1 MLSLNSIPIPN
12 PDILSRLIEDE
23 AVLVMPKQG
32 QVKVLNEVGAAIWEL
47 VDGNRSIQQ
56 IIEGVCAQFEVDYGN
71 VETDTLN
78 FITDL
83 IDREIVEIA
92 A

>member
-1 MLSLNSIPIPN
+1 MLSLDSIPIPN

-47 VDGNRSIQQ
+47 VDGDRNIQQ
-56 IIEGVCAQFEVDYGN
+56 IIEGICAQFDVDHVN
-71 VETDTLN
+71 AETDTLN
-78 FITDL
+78 FIADL